1 MFKHK
6 KGIMANS
13 TSSKLSEEKIIGWFM
28 DSVLEHETIPKSIYK
43 FCKTNKI
50 KEEDFYHFFGSFEG
64 LQQAIWERFYS
75 NTIGVMQKNEQY
87 ETMSNE
93 EKMLT
98 FFFTFFENLTLNR
111 SYVLFV
117 LKHHKSTLENL
128 SQLKSLRKNIKDF
141 ATEMIEERNSDKN
154 LRILKQSPQLF
165 SEGAWIQFLFLLKFW
180 MDDTSADFEKTD
192 IAIEKSVTTIFQ
204 VFDNNSLEKI
214 IDFGK
219 FLYKENFA

>member
-1 MFKHK
+1 
-6 KGIMANS
+6 MANS

-43 FCKTNKI
+43 FCKNNKI

-75 NTIGVMQKNEQY
+75 NTVGAMQKNEQY

-111 SYVLFV
+111 SYVLFI

-128 SQLKSLRKNIKDF
+128 GQLKSLRKNIKDF
-141 ATEMIEERNSDKN
+141 AAEMIEERNSDKN

-204 VFDNNSLEKI
+204 VFDTNSLEKI

>member
-1 MFKHK
+1 
-6 KGIMANS
+6 MAKT

-28 DSVLEHETIPKSIYK
+28 DAVLEHEVVPKSIYK
-43 FCKTNKI
+43 FCKENKI
-50 KEEDFYHFFGSFEG
+50 KEEEFYHFFGSFEG
-64 LQQAIWERFYS
+64 LQQAIWERFYT
-75 NTIGVMQKNEQY
+75 NTMGLMQKNEQY
-87 ETMSNE
+87 DAMSNE

-117 LKHHKSTLENL
+117 LKHHGNSLESL
-128 SQLKSLRKNIKDF
+128 AQLKGLRRNIKEF
-141 ATEMIEERNSDKN
+141 ATELIDERNSEKN

-204 VFDNNSLEKI
+204 VFDTNSLEKI

>member
-1 MFKHK
+1 
-6 KGIMANS
+6 MANS

-43 FCKTNKI
+43 FCKNNKI

-75 NTIGVMQKNEQY
+75 NTVGVMQKNEQY

-111 SYVLFV
+111 SYVLFI

-128 SQLKSLRKNIKDF
+128 GQLKSLRKNIKDF
-141 ATEMIEERNSDKN
+141 AAEMIEERNSDKN

>member
-1 MFKHK
+1 
-6 KGIMANS
+6 MANA
-13 TSSKLSEEKIIGWFM
+13 TSSKVSEEKIIGWFM
-28 DSVLEHETIPKSIYK
+28 DSVLEHEILPKSVYK
-43 FCKTNKI
+43 FCKSNKI
-50 KEEDFYHFFGSFEG
+50 KEEDFYKFFGSFEG
-64 LQQAIWERFYS
+64 LEQAIWERFYT
-75 NTIGVMQKNEQY
+75 NTVTVMQKNEQY
-87 ETMSNE
+87 DAMTNE

-117 LKHHKSTLENL
+117 LKHHQNKLENL
-128 SQLKSLRKNIKDF
+128 GQLKNLRKHIKDF
-141 ATEMIEERNSDKN
+141 ATELIDERNSEKN

-165 SEGAWIQFLFLLKFW
+165 SEGTWIQFLFLLKFW
-180 MDDTSADFEKTD
+180 MDDTSASFEKTD

-204 VFDNNSLEKI
+204 VFDTNSLEKI

>member
-1 MFKHK
+1 
-6 KGIMANS
+6 MASS

-28 DSVLEHETIPKSIYK
+28 DTVLEHEVVPKSIYK

-50 KEEDFYHFFGSFEG
+50 KEEEFYHFFGSFEG
-64 LQQAIWERFYS
+64 LQQAIWERFYA
-75 NTIGVMQKNEQY
+75 NTINVMQKNEQY
-87 ETMSNE
+87 DAMTNE

-117 LKHHKSTLENL
+117 LKHHKNTLENL
-128 SQLKSLRKNIKDF
+128 APLKGLRRNIKDF
-141 ATEMIEERNSDKN
+141 ATGLIDERNSEKS
-154 LRILKQSPQLF
+154 LKILKQSPQIF

-180 MDDTSADFEKTD
+180 MDDTSANFEKTD

-214 IDFGK
+214 LDFGK